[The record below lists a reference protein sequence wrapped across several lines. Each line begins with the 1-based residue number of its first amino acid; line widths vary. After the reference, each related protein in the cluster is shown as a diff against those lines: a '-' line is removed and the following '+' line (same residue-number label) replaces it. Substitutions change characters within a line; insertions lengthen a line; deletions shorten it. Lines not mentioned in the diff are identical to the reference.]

1 MTSAPA
7 ESVRDYLASLSF
19 ANARVEFCERFDERS
34 EIWNLSRH
42 RHPVFELI
50 YVVDGC
56 VDIRAGSD
64 AIGVSDYDVLVY
76 PPGLAHL
83 EHLEIDRRQD
93 IICLWV
99 DAGPAPSFAHP
110 IAVADRHGSLRTVFE
125 LLYAEYAADRPR
137 RVSVIAHYVQLI
149 LTLLQQLCEEP
160 GIDTDPAFERSLA
173 YIHEF
178 YAEDF
183 TVEDLASRHAVS
195 ASSLFRAYRKRLGM
209 APMHYR
215 NVVRIEKAK
224 LMLLDPV
231 LPVDTIAERVGF
243 GDGKYFARIFK
254 QLTGSAPSVYRRT
267 RLVEIEAA
275 SPVHLF
281 GSHDGGS
288 AGRRHIRSR

>member
-1 MTSAPA
+1 MTSTPT

-19 ANARVEFCERFDERS
+19 ADARVLFCERFDERS
-34 EIWNLSRH
+34 EIWNFTRH
-42 RHPVFELI
+42 RHPVFEMI

-99 DAGPAPSFAHP
+99 DAGASPPFDHP
-110 IAVADRHGSLRTVFE
+110 IAIADRHGSLRTVFE

-137 RVSVIAHYVQLI
+137 REAAIGHYVELI
-149 LTLLQQLCEEP
+149 LTLLQQLCDEP
-160 GIDTDPAFERSLA
+160 AADADPVFERTLA
-173 YIHEF
+173 YVHGF

-183 TVEDLASRHAVS
+183 TVEELAARHAVS
-195 ASSLFRAYRKRLGM
+195 ASSLYRAYRKRLGM

-224 LMLLDPV
+224 LMLLDPA
-231 LPVDTIAERVGF
+231 LPIDTIADRVGF
-243 GDGKYFARIFK
+243 GDAKYFARVFK
-254 QLTGSAPSVYRRT
+254 QLTGSAPSIYRRS
-267 RLVEIEAA
+267 RLGEIEAA
-275 SPVHLF
+275 SPVHLSD
-281 GSHDGGS
+281 SHEGG
-288 AGRRHIRSR
+288 RSRPRRLPSR